1 MWLPSP
7 TGVYDARSAWEAVRT
22 KFPVQ
27 PWAKVV
33 WFKKNAPRWAFIL
46 WLAAQ
51 GKLNTKDRLHKWGMT
66 ADEICPLRSREQETH
81 KHLFFGCS
89 FSKDVWSAI
98 WSKSSSVCGPNSL
111 DELLDWFAQTVKGDS
126 IRCRI
131 MGCSLAAA
139 VHFHLEGE
147 KLKIVSTE
155 NDG

>member
-1 MWLPSP
+1 MVWLPSP

-81 KHLFFGCS
+81 KHLFFGCGLQYGAS
-89 FSKDVWSAI
+89 LPLFVGLTLWMSCWIGLRKLSKGIAL
-98 WSKSSSVCGPNSL
+98 GA
-111 DELLDWFAQTVKGDS
+111 E
-126 IRCRI
+126 
-131 MGCSLAAA
+131 
-139 VHFHLEGE
+139 
-147 KLKIVSTE
+147 
-155 NDG
+155 